1 MAAKKGG
8 LGKKG
13 IDLLINNKIDENSVE
28 EKPAEKPDEFVDI
41 DKVEPNKNQPRKK
54 FDEDELIE
62 LSESIKQYGIIQPII
77 VVDRKD
83 YYEIVAGERRWR
95 AARKAGLKKVP
106 VIIKDYTEQEILL
119 ISLIENIQRQDLN
132 PIEEAITY
140 KRLLTESDL
149 KQDELAEKVSKSR
162 TAVTNSI
169 RLLKLQEEVQQM
181 LIDEMLSIG
190 QARPLI
196 SVENAEKQ
204 IELAQEIFDKRL
216 NAREAEKLVK
226 KYLSDNQ
233 NKKDKEKEKSDEQ
246 LKAVLSELEEKMKM
260 ALGTKVTINSK
271 DNTTGK
277 IEIEYYSK
285 EELERIYDM
294 LMSASNN

>member
-13 IDLLINNKIDENSVE
+13 IDLLINNKIDETPTE
-28 EKPAEKPDEFVDI
+28 EKPSEKPDEFVDI

-106 VIIKDYTEQEILL
+106 VIIKDYTDQEILL

-132 PIEEAITY
+132 PIEEALTY

-246 LKAVLSELEEKMKM
+246 LKAIFAELEEKMKM
-260 ALGTKVTINSK
+260 ALGTKVTINNK

>member
-13 IDLLINNKIDENSVE
+13 IDLLINNKIDENPAE

-41 DKVEPNKNQPRKK
+41 DKVEPNKDQPRKK

-106 VIIKDYTEQEILL
+106 VIIKDYTDQEILL

-132 PIEEAITY
+132 PIEEALTY

-169 RLLKLQEEVQQM
+169 RLLKLQDEVQQM

-196 SVENAEKQ
+196 SVENPEKQ

-233 NKKDKEKEKSDEQ
+233 NKKEKEKEKSDEQ

-260 ALGTKVTINSK
+260 ALGTKVSINNK
-271 DNTTGK
+271 DNTSGK

-285 EELERIYDM
+285 EELERIYDL